1 MLRNCII
8 THLQSIKCPH
18 HIKYAASI
26 ILIMVSIGQNP
37 IQIKSSIEIILI
49 NKLDPEVRQQI
60 LLIITNARRPLP
72 ASLTGELSRN
82 SHIKRCI
89 KMNFISN

>member
-1 MLRNCII
+1 
-8 THLQSIKCPH
+8 
-18 HIKYAASI
+18 
-26 ILIMVSIGQNP
+26 MVSIGQNP